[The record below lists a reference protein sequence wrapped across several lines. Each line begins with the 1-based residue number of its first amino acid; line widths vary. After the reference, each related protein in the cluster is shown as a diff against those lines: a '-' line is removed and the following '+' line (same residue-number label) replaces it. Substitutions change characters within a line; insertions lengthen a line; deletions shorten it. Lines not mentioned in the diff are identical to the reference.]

1 MRFLRR
7 MGEGSSIVV
16 LCLAVSC
23 GPSKGKGKVGAFCDN
38 DSDCESGLCF
48 ENQCLDPDGDE
59 DGDSLKNGIEAHQTG
74 TDPLRADT
82 DNDGL
87 PDGPEVGDI
96 ASATDTDGDGLADA
110 LESSLMLADPD
121 QDCLPDQF
129 DPHNDAADSG
139 MERQIAALFCQKGGG
154 VCSESLDA
162 VLAACV
168 EGEVQCDYSAVPG
181 YEETETLCDQKD
193 NDCDGQT
200 DAGLTSTSAGTCVVE
215 GVCGAPGASV
225 PRDCVDG
232 VWECRYSV
240 LPDWEEVETR
250 FDGLDNDC
258 DGETD
263 EGMAGQPCQVENE
276 FGACPGTRV
285 FRDGAEVCDGPEPA
299 AEACDDADNDCDG
312 ETDEGLTSS
321 TQGECSNLGVCGT
334 ADTLIPRECRNGQ
347 WVCLYEQVP
356 GYEAEESRCDGLDN
370 DCDGESDEGLAGVAC
385 ENQNEFGTCAG
396 LTVCDGQGGVACGAP
411 VPASEACD
419 TLDNDCNDLTD
430 EGLDG
435 LPCDITNEYGTC
447 QGATSCAGGQLACLG
462 PVPAA
467 EACNGQDD
475 DCNGLTDDGL
485 DGFPCENT
493 NQYGTCPGL
502 TLCLEGQASCDG
514 RVPAKDVCNQQDDNC
529 DGQTDEN
536 DICLK
541 TSSVQGTVRDGAT
554 SKPVAGA
561 RVDFYPGQRVRGAP
575 GDRREQPADTL
586 LTDGSGRFEVSLIPG
601 PYWVEVQ
608 AVGYQPARTWTF
620 VLVDQDQ
627 MPLDITLTPEGGTAW
642 FVSVC
647 GRVYEGVGTNLSP
660 PVEGAS
666 VTLFGNGFDNPLAS
680 ATSGPQ
686 GFYCISG
693 VSGTDSAGSPFEGFG
708 LKASKSGYLPGM
720 VESIPNEPNTVF
732 IEDIVLST
740 LPPGTQTL
748 LHEDFENPQSQWT
761 MDEPASGVGWQWL
774 SNGEHVNQAAGACV
788 MLPAQYESCVKDP
801 ADPLDRCAIC
811 ENPADAACIPTPG
824 ALPNAYAGSG
834 AFWFGNP
841 ASANFL
847 VEGGT
852 CDPLSGGTG
861 GPVGGSLVSP
871 WIPTGYA
878 NPLSLSFYSAWEI
891 ESVDPQGPP
900 GGYDQML
907 VEAQGGAGA
916 SGEWVLVGS
925 LNPAVDV
932 NGEAYQ
938 PYTSGGFNQA
948 PIWVNYVFD
957 LTPFASLPEI
967 RIRFRFDSKDEQ
979 YNGFRGWLV
988 DEVEVF
994 GVVPAR

>member
-1 MRFLRR
+1 MRIVRR
-7 MGEGSSIVV
+7 IGEGSSIAL

-59 DGDSLKNGIEAHQTG
+59 DGDGLKNGIEAHQTG

-82 DNDGL
+82 DNDGN

-96 ASATDTDGDGLADA
+96 ASATDTDEDGLIDA

-121 QDCLPDQF
+121 RDCLPDQF
-129 DPHNDAADSG
+129 DPHNDVADSG

-162 VLAACV
+162 VVAACV
-168 EGEVQCDYSAVPG
+168 EGEVQCDYSAVSG
-181 YEETETLCDQKD
+181 YEDTETLCDGKD

-200 DAGLTSTSAGTCVVE
+200 DAGLTSTTAGACVVE
-215 GVCGAPGASV
+215 GVCGAPGATV

-232 VWECRYSV
+232 LWECRYSD

-263 EGMAGQPCQVENE
+263 EGMAGQPCEVQNE

-285 FRDGAEVCDGPEPA
+285 FRDGAEVCDGPTPA
-299 AEACDDADNDCDG
+299 SETCDDADNDCDG
-312 ETDEGLTSS
+312 QTDEGLTSS
-321 TQGECSNLGVCGT
+321 TEGKCSDLGVCG
-334 ADTLIPRECRNGQ
+334 AAGIPIPRECRKGE
-347 WVCLYEQVP
+347 WVCKYEQVP
-356 GYEAEESRCDGLDN
+356 GYQAEESLCDGQDN
-370 DCDGESDEGLAGVAC
+370 DCDGQTDEGLAGVAC
-385 ENQNEFGTCAG
+385 EKHNEFGTCAG
-396 LTVCDGQGGVACGAP
+396 TTVCDGQGGVGCGAP
-411 VPASEACD
+411 VPAPEACD
-419 TLDNDCNDLTD
+419 GQDNDCNGQTD
-430 EGLDG
+430 EDLNG
-435 LPCDITNEYGTC
+435 LPCDITNEHGTC
-447 QGATSCAGGQLACLG
+447 QGFTSCAGGLLSCDG

-475 DCNGLTDDGL
+475 DCNG
-485 DGFPCENT
+485 
-493 NQYGTCPGL
+493 
-502 TLCLEGQASCDG
+502 
-514 RVPAKDVCNQQDDNC
+514 
-529 DGQTDEN
+529 QTDEN

-541 TSSVQGTVRDGAT
+541 TSSVRGTVRDGAT
-554 SKPVAGA
+554 SEPVEGA
-561 RVDFYPGQRVRGAP
+561 RVDFFTDLRLRGAS
-575 GDRREQPADTL
+575 GDRRGQPADTL
-586 LTDGSGRFEVSLIPG
+586 LTDGSGKFEVSLIPG
-601 PYWVEVQ
+601 PYWAEIQ
-608 AVGYQPARTWTF
+608 AVGYQTARTWTF
-620 VLVDQDQ
+620 VLVDQDT
-627 MPLDITLTPEGGTAW
+627 MPLDIALTPEGDTAW

-647 GRVYEGVGTNLSP
+647 GRVYDGAATDSQS

-666 VTLFGNGFDNPLAS
+666 VTLFGNAFDNPLAS

-693 VSGTDSAGSPFEGFG
+693 VSAIDSSGSPFEGFG
-708 LKASKSGYLPGM
+708 LKASKSGYLPGI
-720 VESIPNEPNTVF
+720 VEYVPNEPNTVF
-732 IEDIVLST
+732 IEDIFLSVLPAGS
-740 LPPGTQTL
+740 QTL
-748 LHEDFENPQSQWT
+748 LHEDFEDPQSEWT
-761 MDEPASGVGWQWL
+761 TDEPASGVGWQWL

-788 MLPAQYESCVKDP
+788 MPPAQFEVCAKDP

-811 ENPADAACIPTPG
+811 AAAGDAACLPAPG

-841 ASANFL
+841 ATANFL
-847 VEGGT
+847 AEGGT
-852 CDPLSGGTG
+852 CEPLSGGTG

-871 WIPTGYA
+871 WIRTAYA
-878 NPLSLSFYSAWEI
+878 SPLYLSFYSAWEI

-900 GGYDQML
+900 DGYDQML
-907 VEAQGGAGA
+907 IEAQGTEAA
-916 SGEWVLVGS
+916 EWALVGY
-925 LNPAVDV
+925 LNPEVDV

-957 LTPFASLPEI
+957 LTPFATSTP
-967 RIRFRFDSKDEQ
+967 RTGSTTGSGAGSWTRSRCS
-979 YNGFRGWLV
+979 GCSPRSSPV
-988 DEVEVF
+988 
-994 GVVPAR
+994 ATS